1 MNIFFEIKKKI
12 LDDLSLLI
20 DKGTL
25 PSDIIFHEFTVE
37 PPKDKTHGEIS
48 TNVAMI
54 LAKSAKLKPIFI
66 AETLKPLL
74 LADKRIKWVKIAN
87 PGFINVKLEAEA
99 WQQMLEVALDL
110 GEDFG
115 KSNVGKGKKIN
126 IEYVSANPTGPLHV
140 GHTRGAVFGDALAN
154 LLAYV
159 GYDVTREYY
168 VNDGGNQINVLA
180 RSVYQR
186 YLECFGR
193 EISFE
198 EGAYPGDYLIDV
210 AEALKEEVGDSLL
223 DLPEEEW
230 LSRLRIFSTDRIM
243 KIIKKDLESLG
254 VYMDIFTFENEIN
267 VSGKIQESM
276 KLLEEKK
283 LIYSGI
289 LEPPKGKLL
298 DDWEPREQTLFRSTN
313 FGDDVDRPVKK
324 FDGGWTYFAPDI
336 AYHFDKVKRGYDELI
351 DIFGADHSGYVKRM
365 KAAVNALSDNTVIF
379 DIKLCQ
385 LVRLYKKGVPFK
397 MSKRSGTFV
406 TLRDVI
412 DEVGPDVVRFMMLTR
427 KNDVPLDF
435 DFDKALEQSKDNAVF
450 YVQYAH
456 ARCSSILRRHEEI
469 TSLNESR
476 MITSINLNLL
486 GNDHEQRLI
495 FKVSEWPRV
504 IQLAVQSREPH
515 RIVFY
520 LYEIASDFHSWQHE
534 GKVDRN
540 KRILVSKNDLAQ
552 ARLLLLRIVKSIIS
566 SGMKILGVTPLTK
579 M

>member
-159 GYDVTREYY
+159 GYDVSREYY

-193 EISFE
+193 EINFE

-210 AEALKEEVGDSLL
+210 AEELKEEVGDSLL

-397 MSKRSGTFV
+397 MSKRSGAFV